1 MFYLLNI
8 LIQMNI
14 LLNNQTLVKKLLPF
28 NDVGFIPTMGGIH
41 SGHISL
47 IKQSKKI
54 CKKTIVSIFVNPKQ
68 FNNKKDLK
76 TYPSNINKD
85 LSLLK
90 KSKNVDFVY
99 IPKFNNIYK
108 SKRRFPIK
116 INNKDKILCAKFR
129 KNHFEGVLDV
139 MDRLTNLIKPKKI
152 FMGEKDFQQF
162 FLVKSFIEKKY
173 KTIVVAC
180 PTIRDKNMIT
190 LSYRNYLLNKTE
202 LNIASEIA
210 KRLILLKK
218 YIQNK
223 KKINKFLLEE
233 KKQIQKIFNVKIE
246 YLELRNEKNLLTSN
260 RSIGAR
266 IFLSYYLGDIRLID
280 NF

>member
-1 MFYLLNI
+1 
-8 LIQMNI
+8 MNI

-180 PTIRDKNMIT
+180 PTIRDKNMIA
-190 LSYRNYLLNKTE
+190 LSSRNYLLNKTE